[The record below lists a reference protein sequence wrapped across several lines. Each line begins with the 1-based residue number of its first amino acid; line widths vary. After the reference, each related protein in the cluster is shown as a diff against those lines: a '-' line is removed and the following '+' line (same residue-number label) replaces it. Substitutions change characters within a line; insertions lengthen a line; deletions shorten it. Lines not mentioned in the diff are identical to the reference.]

1 MSDVTNVI
9 PKFDDLYIPLKTTI
23 YENVENEDGS
33 IVCVQWHPERM
44 QDMEMYRKLFR
55 DFAEKCR

>member
-1 MSDVTNVI
+1 MASGFKIVAKAPDGTVEAI
-9 PKFDDLYIPLKTTI
+9 
-23 YENVENEDGS
+23 ENEDGS